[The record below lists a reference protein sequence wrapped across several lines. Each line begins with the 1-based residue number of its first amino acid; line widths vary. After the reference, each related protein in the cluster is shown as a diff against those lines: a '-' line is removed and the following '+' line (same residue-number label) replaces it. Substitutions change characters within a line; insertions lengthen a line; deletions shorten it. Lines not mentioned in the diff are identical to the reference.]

1 MNIGIIPTLRQPYK
15 NQFEYSIDK
24 NLLKLFSKLTNKKI
38 NYLILNDVNN
48 LKNIDLVVI
57 CGGNDLKDKSYE
69 NKLRYTVSKKIILNA
84 IKLKKKIIGICY
96 GAQLIL
102 QIFGSKLFKSN
113 DHVGSHY
120 ITLNKKRMKV
130 NSFHNYIVKNID
142 HKYFDVL
149 GYSHDN
155 SIEYYKSKNS
165 KIIGLMWHPERYK
178 SFKKIDLDIIK
189 NFIIN

>member
-24 NLLKLFSKLTNKKI
+24 NLLKLFSKLNNKKI
-38 NYLILNDVNN
+38 NYLILSHVND

-84 IKLKKKIIGICY
+84 IRLKKKIIGICY

-113 DHVGSHY
+113 NHVRSHH
-120 ITLNKKRMKV
+120 IILNKKKIKV
-130 NSFHNYIVKNID
+130 NSFHNYIVKNIN
-142 HKYFDVL
+142 HKHFDVL